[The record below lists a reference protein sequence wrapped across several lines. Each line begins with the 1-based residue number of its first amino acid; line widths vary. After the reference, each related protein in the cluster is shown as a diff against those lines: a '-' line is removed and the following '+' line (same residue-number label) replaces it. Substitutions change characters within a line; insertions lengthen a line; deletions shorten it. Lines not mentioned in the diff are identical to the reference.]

1 MKLPLK
7 TRILDYAIDFKKGFV
22 VDDVMSALASEYNGE
37 RIFSRKQVEEYIDS
51 YLGVG
56 FLTAESTEFDAKG
69 DLVIHCKVTD
79 YGLSRKKYIKH

>member
-7 TRILDYAIDFKKGFV
+7 TRILEYAIDIKKDFV
-22 VDDVMSALASEYNGE
+22 VDDVISALASEYNGE
-37 RIFSRKQVEEYIDS
+37 HIFSRKQVEEYIDS

-56 FLTAESTEFDAKG
+56 FLTAENTEFDAKG

-79 YGLSRKKYIKH
+79 YGLTRKKYIKH

>member
-7 TRILDYAIDFKKGFV
+7 TRILEYAIDLGKDFV
-22 VDDVMSALASEYNGE
+22 VDDVISALTPEYGGE

-56 FLTAESTEFDAKG
+56 FLTAESTEFNNKG
-69 DLVIHCKVTD
+69 DLVVHCKVTD
-79 YGLSRKKYIKH
+79 YGKSRKKYIKQ